1 MMPTSAQDPQP
12 RPPHWVR
19 WMPVAYLVVGLAWI
33 FGSDHVLDWLFRD
46 DPGALLFAG
55 LLKGVLFVVVT
66 AVLMHLALLARWEP
80 VSAAAGETERL
91 HARLWQPVT
100 MFLIAGLMIAAAGY
114 GLYARQA
121 GEVREEAAAKL
132 QAISD
137 LNSLQVAA
145 WFADRRRPMR
155 EAADSPFTGR
165 AVADWLADGDAELEA
180 LLIQRL
186 EAIRSANDFAA
197 VRVFDVRGRELL
209 GVGEEIAGDA
219 LLRATITR
227 AHATGDVEDSNMH
240 RLPRSDGPVMVIDFA
255 VALRGGA
262 GDATLPGAV
271 IVARVRPGSFLER
284 VTAAGTGGFQSG
296 ETLLVRRDGD
306 HMLYLGRLR
315 FGEPLTFATELP
327 MSRDE
332 LASVRLLKGDRGP
345 LEALDYRGV
354 PVLAAGRP
362 VAGTD
367 WMLVTKVDA
376 AEIRAPLLRFFLMAA
391 GLVVAAIVVA
401 GVLVALWWRGER
413 LRAHLRLAIVEARA
427 DALAQRFG
435 WVNRHAHDV
444 ILLLDESG
452 RILDV
457 NESAE
462 RLYGYSRDQL
472 LGMTVFDLRDP
483 DPAERER
490 AQRQIA
496 TVRGS
501 GALLFEARHRR
512 QDGSTFPVEVSSGRV
527 EVDGQHYVQSVVRDI
542 SERKA
547 QEARIAELATE
558 RDRTLAQLQLQ
569 FERMPIGCVVTG
581 PGLIGLQVNPAFE
594 RMFGYT
600 QSEFEGPNPSDLI
613 IPPELRAELADRLA
627 PLATGDETITLV
639 HENLTKSG
647 KRITCRWSN
656 TPLRG
661 PDGAFLGVLAMC
673 EDITE
678 QLAAERALR
687 DSEERFRVLADVSPV
702 GIFRTDAAGQCTYV
716 NSRWCEIAGMSATDA
731 LGDGWARALHPDDVS
746 TVVAHWRA
754 AVAGEPFRAE
764 YRFGRSGDRWN
775 WVLGQALPEYGQQDS
790 VTGYVGTVTDITDLK
805 QAQAGIE
812 EARGLLEQRVAERTQ
827 ELVAAKERAERAD
840 SVKSS
845 FLSMMS
851 HELRTPLNSILGFT
865 DVILQRFSG
874 PLTPEQERQLGI
886 VRDSSMHLL
895 ALINDVLDISRIEAG
910 QLRLE
915 IGPVDLPDLLR
926 RRMQAFEAQAAAK
939 GLALECRI
947 DDGVGVIRSDA
958 RRIAQIVTNLLSNA
972 VKFTEQG
979 RVALDARANGL
990 GVEIEVSDSGHGIA
1004 ADELP
1009 LLFTAFEQLATTR
1022 RGNKDGTGL
1031 GLAISRHLARA
1042 LGGDIAVAS
1051 TPGQGSRF
1059 TLRLPLAAPSS
1070 DDFSESGIFSQPRQP
1085 PAPLS

>member
-1 MMPTSAQDPQP
+1 
-12 RPPHWVR
+12 
-19 WMPVAYLVVGLAWI
+19 
-33 FGSDHVLDWLFRD
+33 
-46 DPGALLFAG
+46 
-55 LLKGVLFVVVT
+55 
-66 AVLMHLALLARWEP
+66 
-80 VSAAAGETERL
+80 
-91 HARLWQPVT
+91 
-100 MFLIAGLMIAAAGY
+100 
-114 GLYARQA
+114 
-121 GEVREEAAAKL
+121 
-132 QAISD
+132 
-137 LNSLQVAA
+137 
-145 WFADRRRPMR
+145 
-155 EAADSPFTGR
+155 
-165 AVADWLADGDAELEA
+165 
-180 LLIQRL
+180 
-186 EAIRSANDFAA
+186 
-197 VRVFDVRGRELL
+197 
-209 GVGEEIAGDA
+209 
-219 LLRATITR
+219 
-227 AHATGDVEDSNMH
+227 
-240 RLPRSDGPVMVIDFA
+240 
-255 VALRGGA
+255 
-262 GDATLPGAV
+262 
-271 IVARVRPGSFLER
+271 
-284 VTAAGTGGFQSG
+284 
-296 ETLLVRRDGD
+296 
-306 HMLYLGRLR
+306 
-315 FGEPLTFATELP
+315 

-332 LASVRLLKGDRGP
+332 IASVRLLKGDRGP

-354 PVLAAGRP
+354 PVLAAGRK

-367 WMLVTKVDA
+367 WMLVTKADA

-413 LRAHLRLAIVEARA
+413 LRARLRLAIAEARA

-462 RLYGYSRDQL
+462 RLYGYSRDRL
-472 LGMTVFDLRDP
+472 LGMTVFDLRDT
-483 DPAERER
+483 DPEEQAR
-490 AQRQIA
+490 AQSQIE

-512 QDGSTFPVEVSSGRV
+512 SDGATFPVEVSSGRV
-527 EVDGQHYVQSVVRDI
+527 EVGGQHYVQSVVRDI

-547 QEARIAELATE
+547 QEARIAQLAAE

-581 PGLIGLQVNPAFE
+581 PGLAGMQVNPAFE
-594 RMFGYT
+594 LMFGYT
-600 QSEFEGPNPSDLI
+600 QAEFARPDGHELI
-613 IPPELRAELADRLA
+613 VPPEMRAALFEQLA
-627 PLATGDETITLV
+627 PITTGDQTVTLV
-639 HENLTKSG
+639 HENLTRSG

-661 PDGAFLGVLAMC
+661 PDGTFLGVLGMC
-673 EDITE
+673 QDITE

-702 GIFRTDAAGQCTYV
+702 GIFRTDAAGSCTYV
-716 NSRWCEIAGMSATDA
+716 NARWCDIAGMDATAA
-731 LGDGWARALHPDDVS
+731 LGEGWAKALHPDD
-746 TVVAHWRA
+746 A
-754 AVAGEPFRAE
+754 AVLVSQWRRAVTSGKFRAE
-764 YRFGRSGDRWN
+764 YRFGHSEHGWN
-775 WVLGQALPEYGQQDS
+775 WVLGQALPERGHDGS

-805 QAQAGIE
+805 QAQAEIE
-812 EARGLLEQRVAERTQ
+812 EARSLLEQRVAERTR

-840 SVKSS
+840 TVKSS

-874 PLTPEQERQLGI
+874 PLTAEQERQLGI
-886 VRDSSMHLL
+886 VRDSSLHLL

-926 RRMQAFEAQAAAK
+926 RRMQAFEAQASAK

-947 DDGVGVIRSDA
+947 ADGVGVIRSDA
-958 RRIAQIVTNLLSNA
+958 KRIAQIVTNLLSNA

-979 RVALDARANGL
+979 RVTLDARATGQ
-990 GVEIEVSDSGHGIA
+990 GVEIEVSDTGHGIA

-1042 LGGDIAVAS
+1042 LGGDIRATSAL
-1051 TPGQGSRF
+1051 GQGSQF
-1059 TLRLPLAAPSS
+1059 TVRLPLAAPSG
-1070 DDFSESGIFSQPRQP
+1070 DDISESGIFHRLRQP
-1085 PAPLS
+1085 SGPLS